1 MVITYANVGFNTV
14 MIICYIIVLIAVGVI
29 GYFLEIKLQ
38 IFIGLIGGF
47 CGFIFGY
54 IVYDFFL
61 IKYANDILFYS
72 LLVVLIIIFGILS
85 YKYRKVIAI
94 IGTTII
100 GSYVTIK
107 GLSFILINVIPYV
120 DETIIKEMID
130 KEVNADIAA
139 TLYIYGVILAFLFIL
154 GIIFQSYLNKD
165 KNDSDYTIEKENVEK
180 EVNDLELSMN
190 NMK

>member
-1 MVITYANVGFNTV
+1 M
-14 MIICYIIVLIAVGVI
+14 
-29 GYFLEIKLQ
+29 
-38 IFIGLIGGF
+38 
-47 CGFIFGY
+47 
-54 IVYDFFL
+54 

-154 GIIFQSYLNKD
+154 GIIFQCYLNKD